1 MHRICM
7 MFVRVVIVSVALL
20 AGSPGWSQGGIIVF
34 EDAEVIQGEIEK
46 PEAYYILRPSNLDY
60 EAVASEDS
68 FLERLYESV
77 EEPTF

>member
-1 MHRICM
+1 MHLRIGS
-7 MFVRVVIVSVALL
+7 FAASVVVFAVGSW
-20 AGSPGWSQGGIIVF
+20 AGSAWGQGGIIVF

-68 FLERLYESV
+68 FLDRLYETV